1 MQLSESPF
9 ERVDWS
15 AVEPVE
21 HAGETGIAIW
31 RTQQLGEVRVRMVE
45 YSPGYLADHWCTKGH
60 VLLCLTGSL
69 RTELGDGR
77 VIELAA
83 GDSYQVG
90 DDSEPHRSSTETG
103 ATLFIV
109 D

>member
-1 MQLSESPF
+1 MRLPDSAF
-9 ERVDWS
+9 ERVDWTQ
-15 AVEPVE
+15 VPPVE
-21 HAGETGIAIW
+21 HPGEHGVAVW
-31 RTQQLGEVRVRMVE
+31 RTQQLGDTRIRMVE
-45 YSPGYLADHWCTKGH
+45 YSAGYLADHWCTKGH
-60 VLLCLTGSL
+60 VLLCLTGSPS
-69 RTELGDGR
+69 TELGDGR
-77 VIELAA
+77 VIELAP

>member
-1 MQLSESPF
+1 MELPESPF

-15 AVEPVE
+15 QVPPVE
-21 HAGETGIAIW
+21 HEGERGVAVW
-31 RTQQLGEVRVRMVE
+31 RTQSLGATRIRMVK

-77 VIELAA
+77 VVELSP
-83 GDSYQVG
+83 GESYQVG
-90 DDSEPHRSSTETG
+90 DESEPHRSSTATG
-103 ATLFIV
+103 AILFIV

>member
-1 MQLSESPF
+1 MQLPEAPF
-9 ERVDWS
+9 ERVDWTQ
-15 AVEPVE
+15 VPPVA
-21 HAGETGIAIW
+21 HPGETGLAVW
-31 RTQQLGEVRVRMVE
+31 RTQQLGDTRIRKVE
-45 YSPGYLADHWCTKGH
+45 YSAGYLADHWCTKGH

-69 RTELGDGR
+69 STELGDGR
-77 VIELAA
+77 VIELAP

-90 DDSEPHRSSTETG
+90 DDSEPHRSSTATG